1 MSAYRENHVVAAVD
15 GSKAATAAALWAAD
29 CAIRRGAA
37 LHLVHVCQTD
47 VAAYPGQGMI
57 PPDTRELAMEA
68 GRSILIA
75 ARQAVTAAHP
85 GLPVTAAAVPG
96 AVVAELRD
104 FAARAL
110 LTVLGTTGT
119 GQLADVALG
128 SVASRMVGRCGSPI
142 VVVPWRPDGAP
153 QSCDGPVVAG
163 LDASADSDAAL
174 GFAFEEAAARHVS
187 LVAVRSW
194 DDKVLDRN
202 LSSYPLAVDKAG
214 VDAEEARM
222 LAEQLA
228 GWSEK
233 YPDVVVQHHISRGS
247 PVAALLAV
255 AAGTHPVDPAAAAA
269 PPAGLVVVGSRG
281 RGPLTGL
288 VLGSTSQALIA
299 HAHCPVAVVRAGR

>member
-1 MSAYRENHVVAAVD
+1 MSAYRENHVV

-214 VDAEEARM
+214 WMPRRPGCLPSSWRVGLRSIPM
-222 LAEQLA
+222 
-228 GWSEK
+228 SSCST
-233 YPDVVVQHHISRGS
+233 ISRADHQLRRCWRWRPGRIRWTRLRPLHRRPGS
-247 PVAALLAV
+247 WSSGLAV
-255 AAGTHPVDPAAAAA
+255 AD
-269 PPAGLVVVGSRG
+269 R
-281 RGPLTGL
+281 
-288 VLGSTSQALIA
+288 
-299 HAHCPVAVVRAGR
+299 